1 MLPFVTEAFKMANK
15 EPLESHTTG
24 TIINKIIICFFGRFS
39 EFRESSSQVFSHTLL
54 LGFLPHMIA
63 PHRIKYL
70 GGVLAD
76 LVNDPA
82 FATNETRLVDTNFE
96 AVRARCVP

>member
-1 MLPFVTEAFKMANK
+1 
-15 EPLESHTTG
+15 
-24 TIINKIIICFFGRFS
+24 
-39 EFRESSSQVFSHTLL
+39 
-54 LGFLPHMIA
+54 MIA

-70 GGVLAD
+70 DGVLAD

-82 FATNETRLVDTNFE
+82 FATNETRLVDTNFD